1 MRGGLGLLAP
11 TLQLNLAAAA
21 TTTHMHMFIYGLIM
35 INGENNALVHCTGL
49 IFNNSCQQLMQV
61 AVLRTTTYLRFRT
74 FCRLLVYI

>member
-49 IFNNSCQQLMQV
+49 IFNNSCQQLMH
-61 AVLRTTTYLRFRT
+61 TYLRFRT

>member
-35 INGENNALVHCTGL
+35 INGENKNT
-49 IFNNSCQQLMQV
+49 IN
-61 AVLRTTTYLRFRT
+61 RK
-74 FCRLLVYI
+74 